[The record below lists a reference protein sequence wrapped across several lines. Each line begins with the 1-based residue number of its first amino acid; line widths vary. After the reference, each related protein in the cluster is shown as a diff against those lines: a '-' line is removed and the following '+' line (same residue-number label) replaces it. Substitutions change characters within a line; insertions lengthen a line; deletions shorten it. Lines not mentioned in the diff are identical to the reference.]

1 MLTFCWSGER
11 IPDCLIRFSRRFFQH
26 FLAYHRI
33 PASSH
38 SFFNL
43 FLAR

>member
-1 MLTFCWSGER
+1 MRTLCRSGEG
-11 IPDCLIRFSRRFFQH
+11 IPDCLIRFSRRFFKH